1 MLQADLKAVPPSSH
15 QPCLLASPQD
25 PGAPIITTQS
35 AQPDKIGGQVSAETL
50 KQASDPDQH
59 AHLLPSGGI
68 PDFTAPSAAALHM
81 TDTATRPASASAT
94 RPASASATRPASAS
108 ATMPAAA
115 ANASS
120 SKCPARSLT
129 RSKTAL
135 PAVNVTEAQCETLF
149 QSDAAAAA
157 MPTARAVIRQPAR
170 TLSRPSVTIPQA
182 QQGAVSQAAVQRSPE
197 PTLLRNQHMPGQLL
211 HQKSSF
217 PSDIFMRHEAACT
230 SPSAM
235 QHTSSAAGIFKE
247 LQGAAAA
254 ESETQPQA
262 TARRSPKPT
271 LLRAQHMPGE
281 LLHQKTAFP
290 CDVFMRHEAATQQL
304 PSADRT
310 VKESQQ
316 QQAALPVVQQT
327 ATAGRSLTNWVGSKA
342 ASPTAVSDATSS
354 VSASVTMLPAAV
366 SVALPPSCSDS
377 TASDMASGSSVQG
390 SAQSPRRGTSRLK
403 QSSKKSPCTL
413 RPAAEPWFEGTSHDL
428 ARSKTW
434 ATEWLTIGAQEEQA
448 AAIPQPAQLLQH
460 QSLHQ
465 QPVHQATL
473 QQTTQQSP
481 PQSGHVSSHPSELQS
496 AQPSHQSQQL
506 PEGPGSSFNAQATA
520 AHLVHETSMT
530 DEPDVPDPESRTP
543 TNDEVQTRPWTA
555 PDSLLKAAT
564 SPWVLDV
571 RRLHSARPGSGG
583 SPTAR

>member
-1 MLQADLKAVPPSSH
+1 MLAL
-15 QPCLLASPQD
+15 PQD
-25 PGAPIITTQS
+25 PRAPIIITQS
-35 AQPDKIGGQVSAETL
+35 AQPDKTEGQALAETL
-50 KQASDPDQH
+50 EKASHLDQH
-59 AHLLPSGGI
+59 AHLLQSGGI
-68 PDFTAPSAAALHM
+68 PDFTAASAGALHM
-81 TDTATRPASASAT
+81 TGTATRPA
-94 RPASASATRPASAS
+94 PASATRPASAS

-120 SKCPARSLT
+120 SRRPARGLT

-135 PAVNVTEAQCETLF
+135 PAVNVPEAQCDTLS
-149 QSDAAAAA
+149 QSDAATAVVPA
-157 MPTARAVIRQPAR
+157 ARAAIRQPAR
-170 TLSRPSVTIPQA
+170 TLSRPSVSIPQA
-182 QQGAVSQAAVQRSPE
+182 QQEAVSQSAVQRSPK
-197 PTLLRNQHMPGQLL
+197 PTLLRDQHMPGQVL

-230 SPSAM
+230 SPSAL
-235 QHTSSAAGIFKE
+235 QQTSSAAGIFKE
-247 LQGAAAA
+247 LQGTAAA

-262 TARRSPKPT
+262 AARRSPKPT
-271 LLRAQHMPGE
+271 LLRDQHMPGE

-290 CDVFMRHEAATQQL
+290 SDVFMRHEAATQQL
-304 PSADRT
+304 PSPDRT

-316 QQAALPVVQQT
+316 QQADLPVQQQT
-327 ATAGRSLTNWVGSKA
+327 ATAGRSRSNWAGSRP
-342 ASPTAVSDATSS
+342 ASPTAASDTMSS
-354 VSASVTMLPAAV
+354 VPPSVTMLPAAV
-366 SVALPPSCSDS
+366 SVALPPSRSDS
-377 TASDMASGSSVQG
+377 TASELALGSSVQG
-390 SAQSPRRGTSRLK
+390 SVQSPRRGTSSRLK
-403 QSSKKSPCTL
+403 QSSKKSPRTA

-434 ATEWLTIGAQEEQA
+434 ATEWLTMGAQEEQA
-448 AAIPQPAQLLQH
+448 AAVPQSAQLLQH

-465 QPVHQATL
+465 QPVHQAIP
-473 QQTTQQSP
+473 QQPTQQSP

-506 PEGPGSSFNAQATA
+506 PGNPGSSSNAKAAA
-520 AHLVHETSMT
+520 AHLVHDSSMT
-530 DEPDVPDPESRTP
+530 DEPDVSDLEGRTP

>member
-1 MLQADLKAVPPSSH
+1 MCYGFGLIRMLQAQTRLGVTQVLSPHLSH
-15 QPCLLASPQD
+15 QPCLLASLQD

-35 AQPDKIGGQVSAETL
+35 AQPVKAEGQASAETFN
-50 KQASDPDQH
+50 QARDPDQH
-59 AHLLPSGGI
+59 AHLLSSVSM
-68 PDFTAPSAAALHM
+68 PDSTAPSAAALHM
-81 TDTATRPASASAT
+81 TGTV
-94 RPASASATRPASAS
+94 TRPASAS

-120 SKCPARSLT
+120 PRCPARGLT

-135 PAVNVTEAQCETLF
+135 PAVHVPEAQHDNLS
-149 QSDAAAAA
+149 QLDAAAAA
-157 MPTARAVIRQPAR
+157 VPAARAAIRQPAR
-170 TLSRPSVTIPQA
+170 TLSRPSVSIPQA
-182 QQGAVSQAAVQRSPE
+182 QQEAVSQSAVQRSPK
-197 PTLLRNQHMPGQLL
+197 PTLLRDQHMPGQLL

-235 QHTSSAAGIFKE
+235 QQTSSAASIFKE
-247 LQGAAAA
+247 RQGTAVA
-254 ESETQPQA
+254 ESDMQPQA
-262 TARRSPKPT
+262 AARRSPKPT
-271 LLRAQHMPGE
+271 LLRDQHMPGE

-290 CDVFMRHEAATQQL
+290 SDVFMRQEAATRQL

-316 QQAALPVVQQT
+316 QQAAPPVLQQT
-327 ATAGRSLTNWVGSKA
+327 ATAGRSLSNWAGSRPASPIA
-342 ASPTAVSDATSS
+342 ASDAMLS

-366 SVALPPSCSDS
+366 SAALPPSHSDS
-377 TASDMASGSSVQG
+377 TASQIALGSSVQG
-390 SAQSPRRGTSRLK
+390 PAQSPKRGTSRLK
-403 QSSKKSPCTL
+403 QSSKKSPRTP

-434 ATEWLTIGAQEEQA
+434 ATEWLTMGAQEEQA
-448 AAIPQPAQLLQH
+448 AAIPQSAQLLQH

-473 QQTTQQSP
+473 QQTSQQSP
-481 PQSGHVSSHPSELQS
+481 PHSGHVSSHPPEMQS
-496 AQPSHQSQQL
+496 AQPSYQSQQL
-506 PEGPGSSFNAQATA
+506 SGDPGSLFNAQATA

-530 DEPDVPDPESRTP
+530 DEPGMPGPESRTP

-583 SPTAR
+583 SPTLR